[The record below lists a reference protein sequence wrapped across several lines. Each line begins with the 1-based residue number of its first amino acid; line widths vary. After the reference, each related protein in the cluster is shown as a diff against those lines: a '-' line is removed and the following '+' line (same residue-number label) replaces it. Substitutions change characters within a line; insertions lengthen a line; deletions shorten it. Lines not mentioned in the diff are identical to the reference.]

1 MPDPGTAHGLGP
13 HVVGQ
18 RVVVRR
24 LVRGET
30 GPSGGPAMT
39 DVLGVCTAW
48 RDGVCT
54 VQPDSGPSVDIP
66 VADIVTGKPV
76 PPRASVRQR
85 VPAREAERHSLPM
98 WPLVERVPLG
108 EWELRTDP
116 APVGRLL
123 KRANSCLAFGDP
135 GVPLPAA
142 AEIGP
147 RLLRGSGARRS
158 GAGGAGVRARSP
170 RSPGWAGRPSRA
182 ATLTSC

>member
-1 MPDPGTAHGLGP
+1 MPEPRTAHGLGP
-13 HVVGQ
+13 HVVGR

-24 LVRGET
+24 VVRGET

-39 DVLGVCTAW
+39 DVLGVCTSW

-54 VQPDSGPSVDIP
+54 VQPDAGAPVGIP

-85 VPAREAERHSLPM
+85 VPAREAERHALPL

-135 GVPLPAA
+135 GLPLAEAA
-142 AEIGP
+142 AGGAG
-147 RLLRGSGARRS
+147 LLRRAQARRAR
-158 GAGGAGVRARSP
+158 AGGAGVGRGGGVRRARLDA
-170 RSPGWAGRPSRA
+170 GAGR
-182 ATLTSC
+182 